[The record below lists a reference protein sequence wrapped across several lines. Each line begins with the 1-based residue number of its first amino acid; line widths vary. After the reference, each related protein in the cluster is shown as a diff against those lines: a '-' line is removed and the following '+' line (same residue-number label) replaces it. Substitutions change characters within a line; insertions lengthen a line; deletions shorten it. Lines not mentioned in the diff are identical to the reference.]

1 MTETQKGGFM
11 KSRTLF
17 NAMAMF
23 AALAI
28 TLLLA
33 VSALSQNA
41 ETVPYT
47 FPGGSH
53 GAIGATQ
60 LVSDTAGN
68 LYGTTLSGGNNSTKC
83 EIYTGAPGCGVAF
96 KLTPGA
102 HGSWKETVLYTFTGG
117 KDGAIPVGGVIFD
130 SAGNLLGTAFV
141 GGNTTS
147 QKCIENVGVGLP
159 PGCGVVFKLTPRA
172 HGPWEEEVLYT
183 FTGGSDGARPWSRL
197 ILDSHGNVY
206 GTAINGGNT
215 TSCSNQFGCG
225 VVFKLRSAAK
235 GSWKESVLYTFGG
248 GSDGYLPYGGPT
260 FDSRGNLYGV
270 TYVGGDPS
278 CSSFGSPTCGVV
290 FKLTPTRSGPWT
302 ETVLHAFTGGS
313 DGSIPLFYVILDS
326 DGNVY
331 GTTIYGGNTSAKN
344 CLGGEGFDAPPG
356 CGVVFKLAPRAHG
369 TWEETVLYSFTG
381 GTDGAFDLAPLIFDS
396 SGNLYGMTGSGGDL
410 AGPCTFGTEQNAGC
424 GVVFKLK
431 PARKGPW
438 SEKVLYA
445 FTGGADGSSPESNLL
460 FDSAGNIF
468 GITEAGGNTS
478 KCTGNFSGLGCGV
491 VFKIDQGHRDQ
502 FEAPE

>member
-68 LYGTTLSGGNNSTKC
+68 LYGTTFSGGNNSTKC

-172 HGPWEEEVLYT
+172 HGPWEEKVLYT

-278 CSSFGSPTCGVV
+278 CSSFGSP
-290 FKLTPTRSGPWT
+290 KL
-302 ETVLHAFTGGS
+302 
-313 DGSIPLFYVILDS
+313 
-326 DGNVY
+326 
-331 GTTIYGGNTSAKN
+331 
-344 CLGGEGFDAPPG
+344 
-356 CGVVFKLAPRAHG
+356 
-369 TWEETVLYSFTG
+369 SFTPLREAR
-381 GTDGAFDLAPLIFDS
+381 TGAF
-396 SGNLYGMTGSGGDL
+396 LYFM
-410 AGPCTFGTEQNAGC
+410 
-424 GVVFKLK
+424 
-431 PARKGPW
+431 
-438 SEKVLYA
+438 
-445 FTGGADGSSPESNLL
+445 
-460 FDSAGNIF
+460 
-468 GITEAGGNTS
+468 
-478 KCTGNFSGLGCGV
+478 
-491 VFKIDQGHRDQ
+491 
-502 FEAPE
+502 